1 MQTNSEAE
9 VSSFSDS
16 EDNLSDEFT
25 YKYEQDTMQELKS
38 DDENSDNPADIVP
51 MMVIKPKVK
60 ILPFPAVSPQWYV
73 MQNRLAKHNSTRDSV
88 HQAIAVER
96 DDDGAFASVNRSEVS
111 GSLQENLTNLEV
123 QMTSVS
129 SKAKKTHLKAII
141 AVGNHIKSNGPTVN
155 TQELGEIYM
164 KEKEITKRCD
174 SIALYDIFCKH
185 LNVSQVYL
193 FGKAYIVLNQDNL
206 HLNSAVASLKKVFDS
221 NKEEI
226 LTKIAKERISDLFLP
241 ALRYMD
247 TPRDKQVL
255 KGLISQLT
263 NISFTTRLQCVQNRN
278 STRRANR
285 ALPVV
290 LGQYKQICTTSQ
302 MVRNDLT
309 ILQQYQLTQRLIS
322 QKKLK
327 EIRVIAEGRGRKLKC
342 TYFPELAT
350 VLAYAFG
357 DYDVEQGGGGLE
369 AHPRLTCGTLYQTSD
384 SVTTMKRAREILLSV
399 APNGFSISLSTCYN
413 YTENYRERSAQSKR
427 HHAGRGVNAPISLGK
442 PPRTGV
448 QQLVINL
455 HWSTANVNLIVDASQ
470 KLSQSIVVSKD
481 AKAIIPADISP
492 VQRPGRS
499 WKSKEHPDHS
509 WDQSR
514 VNSITPMTFLFLETV
529 VKQKPSSTVEELYI
543 TTSSSTTI
551 HLKRTGQGVTL
562 LNLSFFEPETTF
574 KCLNELLYLLTLP
587 SLDPFFRDQRTG
599 ALKKEFVFVVDNGPA
614 EQPCSPLVQMT
625 LVRFLK
631 LLNLDKVTQVSFA
644 EYHSFEKKFR

>member
-185 LNVSQVYL
+185 LNISQVYL

-226 LTKIAKERISDLFLP
+226 LTKIAKERISHLFLP

-322 QKKLK
+322 QRKLK

-342 TYFPELAT
+342 THFPELAT

-470 KLSQSIVVSKD
+470 KLSQSIYSGIKGC
-481 AKAIIPADISP
+481 
-492 VQRPGRS
+492 QG
-499 WKSKEHPDHS
+499 DHS
-509 WDQSR
+509 CR
-514 VNSITPMTFLFLETV
+514 
-529 VKQKPSSTVEELYI
+529 YI
-543 TTSSSTTI
+543 TC
-551 HLKRTGQGVTL
+551 
-562 LNLSFFEPETTF
+562 PEAW
-574 KCLNELLYLLTLP
+574 
-587 SLDPFFRDQRTG
+587 SLM
-599 ALKKEFVFVVDNGPA
+599 EV
-614 EQPCSPLVQMT
+614 
-625 LVRFLK
+625 
-631 LLNLDKVTQVSFA
+631 
-644 EYHSFEKKFR
+644 